1 MKLIFVGTP
10 PNAAIALEHLS
21 KAHEIVLVV
30 TRSDAEVGRK
40 RELTASAVATKA
52 NELGLRVLKSN
63 RLTAEHEQ
71 EIRAAGADL
80 AIVVAY
86 GSLIPVGLLEVLPWW
101 NLHFSLLPQ
110 WRGATPLQHSMLSGG
125 VGSGVSLFRLDKG
138 MDTGPLIAQRSVEIN
153 FDKTCGELLEEFT
166 VLGVDLILKSIE
178 GPLIE
183 SSQRGEATLA
193 PKIFRTDSRLDWR
206 RSANELMWQI
216 MALNP
221 EPGSW
226 CEHEDS
232 PLKILR
238 ARSLG
243 STDWNAL
250 GGVSLQPG
258 TLEVKEGRVQ
268 VACGEGSRLELVEV
282 QPAGK
287 KPMSAMDWARG
298 AAMVVSLD

>member
-10 PNAAIALEHLS
+10 PNAAIALERLS

-30 TRSDAEVGRK
+30 TRNDAEVGRK

-86 GSLIPVGLLEVLPWW
+86 GALIPVGLLEVLPWW

-153 FDKTCGELLEEFT
+153 FEKTCGELLEEFT
-166 VLGVDLILKSIE
+166 VLGVDLILKSLE
-178 GPLIE
+178 DPLVE
-183 SSQRGEATLA
+183 SIQTGEATLA
-193 PKIFRTDSRLDWR
+193 PKISRTDSRLDWR

-221 EPGSW
+221 EPGAW

-250 GGVSLQPG
+250 GGVTLQPG
-258 TLEVKEGRVQ
+258 TLEVKDGRVQ